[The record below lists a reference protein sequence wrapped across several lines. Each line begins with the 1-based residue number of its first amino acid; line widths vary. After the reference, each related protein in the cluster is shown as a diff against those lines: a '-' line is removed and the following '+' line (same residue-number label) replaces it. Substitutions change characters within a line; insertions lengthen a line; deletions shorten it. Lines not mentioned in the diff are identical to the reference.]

1 MTMPTEVIPN
11 LIKCVEAFPFDKP
24 HVVSVAEK
32 MLLLDALAE
41 LLAVREAHPVAVI
54 RHVVIGE
61 GKTGCHATLFNPLP
75 AGTELFTAPPA
86 PVLMDER
93 HPVGGDK
100 WGWDGEYNRGWN
112 AYRAAMLNHVG
123 GSDEKVQPIFFIE
136 IEGDDWINAG
146 RIPGS
151 TFDFNNLPD
160 GINHLYAAPP
170 APAVSADVAAALD
183 WIDDFIAR
191 CNGDDRGACNSV
203 NVLRAAMLQPVS
215 QGYTLLAGENCW
227 SCGKYFT
234 YAQHSECD
242 GYCPHCNAPVDLE
255 DEEDQ
260 PLPSVPDEMTGAIAM
275 TQYGIKPSNYKQWVK
290 GWNACRA
297 ARIRLS
303 GSSEQKGKRLRIAEG
318 KFAAYFPQERPLSGA
333 RVIAWDESGNLLG
346 VGFGLETRQ
355 TGIAIIINGKK
366 YDSNHVIHWCNSP
379 VVPDGCDTMPNGQPA
394 AHVSLES
401 FSSDGT
407 SDIMTKNL
415 PIGTALFTAP
425 PVPSVTRDLLDAMTE
440 VIRISD
446 RDHEAWSRAK
456 NAIAICR
463 AAIPATAPDEI
474 EIFVDQVCGNLPTG
488 HQQ

>member
-1 MTMPTEVIPN
+1 MITLKLLERLNDSLKKETGEFITVNRILLSEVYRE
-11 LIKCVEAFPFDKP
+11 LMVRMEAEIK
-24 HVVSVAEK
+24 
-32 MLLLDALAE
+32 
-41 LLAVREAHPVAVI
+41 PVAVLDI
-54 RHVVIGE
+54 QRNRE
-61 GKTGCHATLFNPLP
+61 DKPRLLMEYASARELP
-75 AGTELFTAPPA
+75 DDTYQLFTAPPA
-86 PVLMDER
+86 PAVPAPCTREQI
-93 HPVGGDK
+93 P
-100 WGWDGEYNRGWN
+100 Y
-112 AYRAAMLNHVG
+112 
-123 GSDEKVQPIFFIE
+123 SE
-136 IEGDDWINAG
+136 IPLVVA
-146 RIPGS
+146 
-151 TFDFNNLPD
+151 
-160 GINHLYAAPP
+160 YAAGHNDCRNT
-170 APAVSADVAAALD
+170 VIQLS
-183 WIDDFIAR
+183 
-191 CNGDDRGACNSV
+191 GNSEH
-203 NVLRAAMLQPVS
+203 VS
-215 QGYTLLAGENCW
+215 QSYTLPVGENCW

-255 DEEDQ
+255 DEEGQ
-260 PLPSVPDEMTGAIAM
+260 PSASVPDEMTGAIAM

-333 RVIAWDESGNLLG
+333 RVIAWDENGNLLG
-346 VGFGLETRQ
+346 VGFGLYTRQ

-379 VVPDGCDTMPNGQPA
+379 VDPDGCGTMPNGQPA

-425 PVPSVTRDLLDAMTE
+425 QVPSVTRDLLDAMTE

-474 EIFVDQVCGNLPTG
+474 DIFVDQVCGNLPTG